1 MSVTSHPFVPPTFL
15 NVTAIWAEN
24 GASVLQCWQILPGFT
39 TSSQSG
45 TAGASI
51 LQLGA
56 VANITYTV
64 LPPGFNGGLHNAP
77 TEQWVA
83 FLSGLAHVTLP
94 NSTDSV
100 YIPGGANGFIFAA
113 DTAARSTF
121 GHITNYPSSSETR
134 VLQIPT
140 GGGVPNHNLLHSGPC
155 KNAELEGR
163 SYDSGLN
170 ALD

>member
-1 MSVTSHPFVPPTFL
+1 MTVTTSYHPFVPPTFL

-24 GASVLQCWQILPGFT
+24 GASVFQCWQILPGFT

-77 TEQWVA
+77 TEQ
-83 FLSGLAHVTLP
+83 
-94 NSTDSV
+94 
-100 YIPGGANGFIFAA
+100 Y
-113 DTAARSTF
+113 
-121 GHITNYPSSSETR
+121 
-134 VLQIPT
+134 
-140 GGGVPNHNLLHSGPC
+140 VPLRFFPLLRLC
-155 KNAELEGR
+155 
-163 SYDSGLN
+163 
-170 ALD
+170 